1 MIKLVSFIFIMIFA
15 YYSMDAQ
22 ERLINDIEL
31 VGCWKLS
38 NQKESSKTSTKF
50 WVDCDSDINGPRI
63 ILNNYNEFK
72 YYSAI
77 KNNRCGNTTIIA
89 SGRFKFDKENQIIKL
104 IDRKSQ
110 TTITWK
116 LKKNGDI
123 IYSSD
128 LNYPQQRL

>member
-1 MIKLVSFIFIMIFA
+1 
-15 YYSMDAQ
+15 MDAQ
-22 ERLINDIEL
+22 ERLINDNEL
-31 VGCWKLS
+31 VGCWKLL
-38 NQKESSKTSTKF
+38 NQKESNKTSTNS
-50 WVDCDSDINGPRI
+50 WVDCGSDMNGPRI

-77 KNNRCGNTTIIA
+77 ENNRCGNTTIIA

-110 TTITWK
+110 KTISWK

-128 LNYPQQRL
+128 LNYPQQRI